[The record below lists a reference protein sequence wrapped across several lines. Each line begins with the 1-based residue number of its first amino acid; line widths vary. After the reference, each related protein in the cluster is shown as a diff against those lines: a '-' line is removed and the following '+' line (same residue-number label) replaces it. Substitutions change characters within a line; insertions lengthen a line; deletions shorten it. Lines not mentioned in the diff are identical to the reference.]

1 MLVKFLTDDPP
12 HLGIGGII
20 VQVTVQSKKT
30 ATDQTW
36 EPGRES
42 GDGIDHLAEST
53 PSRSVNDSP
62 GICKGKL
69 IKSMNDRTQEAPAMR
84 RGEKTRHFEQLAFEL
99 DRYHGC

>member
-1 MLVKFLTDDPP
+1 MEFFLNNAPD
-12 HLGIGGII
+12 LIIGGIGI
-20 VQVTVQSKKT
+20 EVAVETKQAASDETGK
-30 ATDQTW
+30 
-36 EPGRES
+36 PGGES

-69 IKSMNDRTQEAPAMR
+69 IKSMNDRTQEAPAMS